1 MTTKLEN
8 TAEFESKQRNI
19 DMRNDSYRKILH
31 PPQCEETTLDLESQ

>member
-19 DMRNDSYRKILH
+19 DMRNDSYRNTAC
-31 PPQCEETTLDLESQ
+31 PPC